1 MSTLLFKRLKP
12 TIHFLQMEEAVNGF
26 EKFLKESLMH
36 FRHAMSKSYE
46 RSGNF
51 ADAFQNLNL
60 ANELQIESRVSDGRS
75 LYNIDQDRS
84 LFRAIEELEE
94 SNPLAE
100 GLELYNPNSIPI
112 FILGLPRSEPRLLN
126 EL

>member
-1 MSTLLFKRLKP
+1 
-12 TIHFLQMEEAVNGF
+12 
-26 EKFLKESLMH
+26 MH

-84 LFRAIEELEE
+84 LLE
-94 SNPLAE
+94 PLRNLKKATHWQ
-100 GLELYNPNSIPI
+100 
-112 FILGLPRSEPRLLN
+112 RV
-126 EL
+126 